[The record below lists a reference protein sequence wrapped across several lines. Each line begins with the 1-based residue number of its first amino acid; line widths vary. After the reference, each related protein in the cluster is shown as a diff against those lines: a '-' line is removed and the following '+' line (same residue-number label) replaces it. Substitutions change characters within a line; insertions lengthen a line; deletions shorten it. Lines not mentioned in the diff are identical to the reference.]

1 MWTTRV
7 GHFLASTCS
16 VNKSWR
22 RSAFF
27 FWKQMIHPCQT
38 LNPITLPRLRKKTK
52 LKNLLHQMIPER
64 PFRFKFSINPY
75 ILETLQHH
83 SFPLMNP
90 RVFWRCVSGTP
101 TSWQRW
107 NNPRVSHGP
116 KPTGFFGINM
126 SCRASRALCWMLR
139 SPSRLCSIDPWMMGR
154 ALGAIG
160 AKRI

>member
-75 ILETLQHH
+75 ILETLKHH
-83 SFPLMNP
+83 GF
-90 RVFWRCVSGTP
+90 
-101 TSWQRW
+101 
-107 NNPRVSHGP
+107 
-116 KPTGFFGINM
+116 PTGQNPLVFFGINM
-126 SCRASRALCWMLR
+126 SWTGLRGHCAGCYGAQVDCAVSILGWMGGLGPLER
-139 SPSRLCSIDPWMMGR
+139 SFQQPRGSPRYLEDHPI
-154 ALGAIG
+154 
-160 AKRI
+160 